1 MMLPNVASAKTWRA
15 MKRVKRNM
23 MNVTKKRQ
31 CWRRMKKKTTEMRLF
46 IGSARAL
53 TAPED
58 WEEQS
63 QESTVDW
70 MAATTVV
77 DKHHT

>member
-31 CWRRMKKKTTEMRLF
+31 CWRRMRKKTTEMRLF

-53 TAPED
+53 TVMIPSSFELILLERNSCVGD
-58 WEEQS
+58 NLY
-63 QESTVDW
+63 STC
-70 MAATTVV
+70 
-77 DKHHT
+77 K